1 MELYSWNACKL
12 ILASTRLLPHVM
24 LQVFNH
30 KKIPSIDTVFSKGKK
45 NNLIKNIKTE
55 AYLMT
60 YILIPR

>member
-45 NNLIKNIKTE
+45 II
-55 AYLMT
+55 
-60 YILIPR
+60 